1 MNKIKLSDSD
11 KRLLIIF
18 FAILMVAAS
27 YFFFFNKNMSKAS
40 DIEDSNTK
48 DQAQVQQMEQMEAAL
63 PQVRENMKKLKQK
76 QADIIAKYP
85 SDIKTEKVIW
95 ILQDIEDH
103 NDYHISD
110 ITFIE
115 LNSDLV
121 LEEGK
126 LEEETKRVLGMIQD
140 LIRKGTTVCV
150 STQRA
155 LLKVENDT
163 PEEALKRAVK
173 ISDALQKCVGELEVT
188 PAFVVAKGG
197 ITSSD
202 VGVKALRVKHAKVL
216 GQIRPGIP
224 VWQTGAESR
233 FPGIPYII
241 FPGNVGEIVTLREA
255 VEILMNR

>member
-1 MNKIKLSDSD
+1 
-11 KRLLIIF
+11 
-18 FAILMVAAS
+18 
-27 YFFFFNKNMSKAS
+27 
-40 DIEDSNTK
+40 
-48 DQAQVQQMEQMEAAL
+48 
-63 PQVRENMKKLKQK
+63 
-76 QADIIAKYP
+76 
-85 SDIKTEKVIW
+85 
-95 ILQDIEDH
+95 
-103 NDYHISD
+103 
-110 ITFIE
+110 
-115 LNSDLV
+115 
-121 LEEGK
+121 
-126 LEEETKRVLGMIQD
+126 MIQD

-150 STQRA
+150 STKRA

-163 PEEALKRAVK
+163 PEEALKRSVK

-241 FPGNVGEIVTLREA
+241 FPGNVGEIVTLCEA